1 MKQFLKRGLA
11 ILTAFIL
18 CLQFG
23 KIDAQAANVVIAL
36 SASTV
41 SVGNNVTATI
51 SVSGSDISAYTI
63 YVSYNSSVLQYNS
76 ASGSAIVNGGGG
88 TVTASGT
95 SAGSF
100 SISFTAIAN
109 GSGSITTSGSDVYDI
124 NGNAISISHAGATVT
139 VATASNNGDTNNGN
153 ATTEAGETTE
163 TTEDDGRSADCDLA
177 SLQVSPGTLTPAF
190 SADRTTYS
198 LQVDED
204 VTSVVVSASAAD
216 GNATTSVSGANSIQK
231 GKNTVRVTVTAEN
244 GAVKVYTIN
253 VQAGEDVG
261 DPVATIDGKEYSF
274 VMNEDGLEAPE
285 GFTAG
290 TTTYKDWDVLSYESP
305 NKKIRVVCLKDEDGE
320 NHWFIMD
327 AEKDVFTPY
336 QEYSSQYNRY
346 IITAVPD
353 GVAIPD
359 GFKETTLKI
368 GDNSVIAYQSDD
380 IADKDLYLVYAI
392 NVEGEEGFYEYDA
405 KEQAFLRYV
414 PMIVSEEVLVPATP
428 TVATPSAPVEVPTE
442 KSPFTNPLVIG
453 IMVGAALIIVILVVC
468 LVIFAG
474 RINKQNKEMLDA
486 EDMIAQLANAN
497 KDVNPELLQ
506 KLGLDKPEVSEELEA
521 PQAETADEKLAD
533 AVIDGST
540 GSEIPTV
547 QEAEQQADPSDLEQT
562 SEIPKVDSSIL
573 TPEVNALVEEVN
585 RDFQTSMGG
594 GEAYVEKSEKELAHE
609 DYEKRSMEINNK
621 IMTNYDSQMDSV
633 FADGTQ
639 NSAAPDASAPTD
651 TKE

>member
-18 CLQFG
+18 CMQFG
-23 KIDAQAANVVIAL
+23 RIDAQAANVVIAL

-41 SVGNNVTATI
+41 SVGNDVTATI

-124 NGNAISISHAGATVT
+124 NGNAVSISHAGATVT
-139 VATASNNGDTNNGN
+139 VETTSNEDNKS
-153 ATTEAGETTE
+153 TTEEGKTTE
-163 TTEDDGRSADCDLA
+163 TTEEDGKSADCDLA
-177 SLQVSPGTLTPAF
+177 SLQVSPGTLTPSF
-190 SADRTTYS
+190 SADRTSYS

-204 VTSVVVSASAAD
+204 VTSVVVSAEVAD
-216 GNATTSVSGANSIQK
+216 SKATTNISGANSIQK

-253 VQAGEDVG
+253 VQAGENVG
-261 DPVATIDGKEYSF
+261 DPVATIEGKDYSF
-274 VMNEDGLEAPE
+274 VMSEDGLEAPE

-305 NKKIRVVCLKDEDGE
+305 NKKFTVVCLKDEDGE

-327 AEKDVFTPY
+327 AEKDIFTPY

-346 IITAVPD
+346 IITAVPE
-353 GVAIPD
+353 GVTIPK
-359 GFKETTLKI
+359 GFAETVLKI
-368 GDNSVIAYQSDD
+368 GENQVVAYQSGD

-442 KSPFTNPLVIG
+442 KNPFTNPLVIG
-453 IMVGAALIIVILVVC
+453 IMVGAALIIVILIIC
-468 LVIFAG
+468 LVIIG
-474 RINKQNKEMLDA
+474 CRINKQNKEMLDA

-506 KLGLDKPEVSEELEA
+506 KLGLEEPEITEEPSA
-521 PQAETADEKLAD
+521 PQPETTDEKLAD
-533 AVIDGST
+533 AVIEGIYDNEVSK
-540 GSEIPTV
+540 V
-547 QEAEQQADPSDLEQT
+547 QVPENVADPSDLEHT

-594 GEAYVEKSEKELAHE
+594 EAYVEKSEKELAHE
-609 DYEKRSMEINNK
+609 DYEKRSMEINNR
-621 IMTNYDSQMDSV
+621 IMTNYDSQRDSV
-633 FADGTQ
+633 FADDTQ
-639 NSAAPDASAPTD
+639 PKDSEN
-651 TKE
+651 K